1 MYRVLIVED
10 ELFVRLGIKMSV
22 EWEALDMEVIADV
35 SNGEQAWEVYV
46 REEPDIILTDLKMP
60 IMDGMELIRRVREK
74 SDRTRIII
82 LSCLEEFALVR
93 ESISMDVTDYILKLT
108 MTREDME
115 KVLDKA
121 RTELEALKRA
131 QEPAGVSPEKQRQ
144 ELLDFFY
151 YNTWGEREY
160 GERLRKIGLPFGEK
174 NLLMAELEINRYEE
188 VQKRFG
194 DDYGVLV
201 DSALLNVLTE
211 LMEEHGGG
219 MVMKDRQKC
228 YLIIAGYGSAEQKAM
243 AEYGFERFLAKARK
257 TLSMYFQIAVTIG
270 ISQLFDGYE
279 NLGRMYQQCRYCL
292 DQTFYHMPG
301 ENLFY
306 SKIRGEDRTALVRE
320 RLLACAEQ
328 DGMDDHSKKLLEAAA
343 ELFEQRQDPAALK
356 KYLEYMLN
364 LEAERT
370 VYDSRRRFAM
380 VEENARQMEHA
391 ETLSQLLEEYCSC
404 RRQLS
409 EDARTKQVMSKTVA
423 GIVSHIEKNYAK
435 NLPLK
440 EIAQAVELSPNYI
453 CELFKREMG
462 INLSAYIMRYRISRA
477 KELLVSTNLK
487 SYEIAERTG
496 FSDES
501 YFSRSFKK
509 VTGQSPYEF
518 RKGLFI
524 KEE

>member
-22 EWEALDMEVIADV
+22 EWEKLDMEVIADV

-131 QEPAGVSPEKQRQ
+131 REPAGVSPEKQRQ

-328 DGMDDHSKKLLEAAA
+328 DGMDDHSKKTAGGSRGTVRTKAGSGCAEKISGIYAESGSGTHGLRQPEKICHGGGERAADGA
-343 ELFEQRQDPAALK
+343 CGNAFPASGGILF
-356 KYLEYMLN
+356 
-364 LEAERT
+364 
-370 VYDSRRRFAM
+370 
-380 VEENARQMEHA
+380 
-391 ETLSQLLEEYCSC
+391 LSQAAFRGRPHETGDEQN
-404 RRQLS
+404 RGGNR
-409 EDARTKQVMSKTVA
+409 
-423 GIVSHIEKNYAK
+423 
-435 NLPLK
+435 LP
-440 EIAQAVELSPNYI
+440 Y
-453 CELFKREMG
+453 
-462 INLSAYIMRYRISRA
+462 
-477 KELLVSTNLK
+477 
-487 SYEIAERTG
+487 
-496 FSDES
+496 
-501 YFSRSFKK
+501 
-509 VTGQSPYEF
+509 
-518 RKGLFI
+518 
-524 KEE
+524 

>member
-22 EWEALDMEVIADV
+22 EWEKLDMEVIADV

-131 QEPAGVSPEKQRQ
+131 REPAGVSPEKQRQ

-201 DSALLNVLTE
+201 DS
-211 LMEEHGGG
+211 
-219 MVMKDRQKC
+219 
-228 YLIIAGYGSAEQKAM
+228 
-243 AEYGFERFLAKARK
+243 
-257 TLSMYFQIAVTIG
+257 
-270 ISQLFDGYE
+270 
-279 NLGRMYQQCRYCL
+279 
-292 DQTFYHMPG
+292 P
-301 ENLFY
+301 
-306 SKIRGEDRTALVRE
+306 
-320 RLLACAEQ
+320 
-328 DGMDDHSKKLLEAAA
+328 
-343 ELFEQRQDPAALK
+343 
-356 KYLEYMLN
+356 
-364 LEAERT
+364 
-370 VYDSRRRFAM
+370 
-380 VEENARQMEHA
+380 
-391 ETLSQLLEEYCSC
+391 CSTC
-404 RRQLS
+404 
-409 EDARTKQVMSKTVA
+409 
-423 GIVSHIEKNYAK
+423 
-435 NLPLK
+435 
-440 EIAQAVELSPNYI
+440 
-453 CELFKREMG
+453 
-462 INLSAYIMRYRISRA
+462 
-477 KELLVSTNLK
+477 
-487 SYEIAERTG
+487 
-496 FSDES
+496 
-501 YFSRSFKK
+501 
-509 VTGQSPYEF
+509 
-518 RKGLFI
+518 
-524 KEE
+524 